1 LKFRTNNFEINFY
14 DKLKDLEKAKIS
26 EKRSIKDNFIQLY
39 LFDDIREIKKSKMF
53 ELLRMEIRINQSQK
67 IRQILKKIGLDLD
80 LTFKNLFKKYI
91 AKKILLYY
99 LDQVENAYPKILYFE
114 SKSAKDFISELIINN
129 SKMKLKNIFTV
140 FGFYKV
146 LEELS
151 VREIREL
158 LKKYPKWSWYRFYKE
173 INNFD
178 YSKNALSIFEPIRN
192 CIKEFKPFKLVDFQV
207 KMLNNDKY
215 D

>member
-1 LKFRTNNFEINFY
+1 MKFRTNNFEINFY